1 MEYERPQAT
10 LREGG
15 KTTRSRFLPGYYA
28 RCDREAFRIGDA
40 SPYVTEV
47 VRNSANALSASRVT
61 FSIASTQ

>member
-10 LREGG
+10 SREGG
-15 KTTRSRFLPGYYA
+15 KTRVRFFLLRYYTRCG
-28 RCDREAFRIGDA
+28 REAFRIGDA